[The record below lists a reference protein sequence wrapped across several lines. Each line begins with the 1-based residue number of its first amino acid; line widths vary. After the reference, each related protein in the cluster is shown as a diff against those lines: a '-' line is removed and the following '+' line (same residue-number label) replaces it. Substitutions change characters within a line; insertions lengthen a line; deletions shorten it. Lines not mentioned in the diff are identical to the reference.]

1 MSEEIKPTEP
11 ENVSDEQL
19 EDVAGGFLDVTNTK
33 TTAGP
38 AGSGLVSK

>member
-19 EDVAGGFLDVTNTK
+19 EDVAGGWFDVNHSTVLCI
-33 TTAGP
+33 AS
-38 AGSGLVSK
+38 GSSVV

>member
-19 EDVAGGFLDVTNTK
+19 EDVAGGFLDVKNSTILCI
-33 TTAGP
+33 AS
-38 AGSGLVSK
+38 GSSVV